1 MTLVNISYLPLILIE
16 LTYSLVIEYLYSFV
30 EKIYDI

>member
-16 LTYSLVIEYLYSFV
+16 LTYPLVIEYLYNLV